1 MIYTDKNVWRAA
13 AFKKYEKL
21 TIRITK
27 INIML
32 YCEGKLV
39 AAFNRINNRGT
50 VS

>member
-1 MIYTDKNVWRAA
+1 MVYTDKNAWRAA
-13 AFKKYEKL
+13 AFKKYGRL

-39 AAFNRINNRGT
+39 AVFNRINNIGT
-50 VS
+50 IS